1 MYFSLVSLFG
11 PKALLFGC
19 NCIILIY
26 KYTILVLLVE
36 INLQMNKNRTIPFI
50 SCCICVR
57 WIHDIYIWSH
67 VTVQMLVLW
76 VLNPTAIMA
85 PF

>member
-19 NCIILIY
+19 NCILIH

-36 INLQMNKNRTIPFI
+36 INLQMNKNRTIPI
-50 SCCICVR
+50 I
-57 WIHDIYIWSH
+57 DYP
-67 VTVQMLVLW
+67 MLYLCEVDS
-76 VLNPTAIMA
+76 
-85 PF
+85 